1 MQNISFTH
9 KLEVCKSGCAHY
21 DVAVGDVVEVCYDNH
36 SLSGGYTVGRIV
48 EIRDFYQRIS

>member
-21 DVAVGDVVEVCYDNH
+21 DVAVGVIIKLV
-36 SLSGGYTVGRIV
+36 TM
-48 EIRDFYQRIS
+48 